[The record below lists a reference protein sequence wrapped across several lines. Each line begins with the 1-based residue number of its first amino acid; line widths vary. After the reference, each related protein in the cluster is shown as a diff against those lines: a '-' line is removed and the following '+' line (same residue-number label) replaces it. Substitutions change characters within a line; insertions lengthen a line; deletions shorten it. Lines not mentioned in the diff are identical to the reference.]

1 MGQKN
6 KSDHVIVVGQG
17 MTILL
22 CGEEKTNG
30 IADFV
35 CLAAALQG
43 AGVAWGWNQ
52 RGVMREH

>member
-1 MGQKN
+1 M
-6 KSDHVIVVGQG
+6 IVVGQG

-35 CLAAALQG
+35 CLAAAFQG
-43 AGVAWGWNQ
+43 AQFA
-52 RGVMREH
+52 

>member
-1 MGQKN
+1 
-6 KSDHVIVVGQG
+6 VIVVGQG

-35 CLAAALQG
+35 CLAAAFQG
-43 AGVAWGWNQ
+43 AQFA
-52 RGVMREH
+52 